1 MDEGCV
7 CMPDERDGQEPI
19 DIAKTQ
25 QSIREGIARAAELVD
40 RVRRLVQDAD
50 SPVAKPTSNEQSPS

>member
-1 MDEGCV
+1 
-7 CMPDERDGQEPI
+7 MPDERDGQEPI

-40 RVRRLVQDAD
+40 RVRRLVKDAD
-50 SPVAKPTSNEQSPS
+50 TQATAPLPSNERPPS